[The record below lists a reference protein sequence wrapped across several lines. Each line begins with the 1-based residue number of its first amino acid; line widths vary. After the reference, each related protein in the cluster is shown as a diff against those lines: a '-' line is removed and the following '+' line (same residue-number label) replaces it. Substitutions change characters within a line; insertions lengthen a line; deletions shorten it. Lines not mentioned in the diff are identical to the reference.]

1 MSKLDIETVTAKS
14 TISEAINAINRSK
27 AQIAF
32 VLDDDCRLIGTVTDG
47 DVRRAILSGS
57 TLHSSVLDC
66 MNDSYTFVT
75 GDYDVQGLINTMKKK
90 SIRQI
95 PILDSQYHIIRLH
108 TLDEL
113 LNPTQNNTPVIIMAG
128 GRGERLSPLTERCP
142 KPMLSV
148 GERPILET
156 ILERMIL
163 YGFYRFYFSINYLGD
178 QIRDYFGDG
187 NKWCAEIS
195 YVEEDVKLGTA
206 GALGLIDFPQN
217 QNVIVLNGDVLS
229 SFEPIKLLEFHQT
242 QLADLTICLKKFE
255 IEVPYGVVELAG
267 PDVKSVTEKPKH
279 TYFVSAG
286 IYVFQSKV
294 FTLIKKDR
302 CLDMPDFVN
311 TLLRNN
317 EVVKGYPI
325 YEYWT
330 DIGHHAEIL
339 KARND
344 FKIHFPDQSETR

>member
-1 MSKLDIETVTAKS
+1 MSKLDIETVTSRS

-32 VLDDDCRLIGTVTDG
+32 VLDDDCRLKGTVTDG
-47 DVRRAILSGS
+47 DVRRAILAGS
-57 TLHSSVLDC
+57 TLNSSVLDC
-66 MNDSYTFVT
+66 MNDDYIFMT
-75 GDYDVQGLINTMKKK
+75 GDYDIQGLINTMRMK

-95 PILDSQYHIIRLH
+95 PILDSQYRIIRLH

-113 LNPTQNNTPVIIMAG
+113 LTPTQNNTPVIVMAG

-142 KPMLSV
+142 KPMLAV

-156 ILERMIL
+156 ILERMVL
-163 YGFYRFYFSINYLGD
+163 HGFYRFYFSINYLGD
-178 QIRDYFGDG
+178 QIIDYFGDG
-187 NKWCAEIS
+187 NKWGAEIV

-206 GALGLIDFPQN
+206 GALGLIDFPEN

-229 SFEPIKLLEFHQT
+229 SFEPEKLIEFHQI
-242 QLADLTICLKKFE
+242 QRADLTICLKNFE
-255 IEVPYGVVELAG
+255 IEIPYGVVNLDGA
-267 PDVKSVTEKPKH
+267 DVKSVTEKPKH
-279 TYFVSAG
+279 IYFVNAG

-294 FTLIKKDR
+294 FALIKKDE
-302 CLDMPDFVN
+302 CLDMPDFIN
-311 TLLRNN
+311 TLLTNSA
-317 EVVKGYPI
+317 VVTGYPI

-330 DIGHHAEIL
+330 DIGHHTEIV

-344 FKIHFPDQSETR
+344 FKMHFPT